1 MLAEVRHLPAYELKK
16 LVVLND
22 PQVEVKALP
31 NFRLSEHQ
39 LRDPCNRATPQRL
52 TH

>member
-1 MLAEVRHLPAYELKK
+1 MLAELRHLPAYELKN
-16 LVVLND
+16 LEVLDD
-22 PQVEVKALP
+22 PQLEGKALP

-39 LRDPCNRATPQRL
+39 LRDPCNRATPQCL

>member
-1 MLAEVRHLPAYELKK
+1 MLAEVRHLLACKLKN
-16 LVVLND
+16 LEVLDD

-39 LRDPCNRATPQRL
+39 L
-52 TH
+52 